1 MQTLIRQPRGCCL
14 VVVAAVAG
22 LMLLGAA
29 VAFARDLGQ
38 WETSNPEIITW
49 YQNLMMPDAPSVS
62 CCGEADAY
70 WADTFEVQDGKYVA
84 IITDDRPD
92 APRHRPHRDV
102 GQRVVIPNYKVKFNE
117 GNPTGHGVLF
127 IGANGGIYC
136 YVPPGGV

>member
-1 MQTLIRQPRGCCL
+1 MYHPKSLVIALLIL
-14 VVVAAVAG
+14 VAAPAP
-22 LMLLGAA
+22 
-29 VAFARDLGQ
+29 ARDLGQ
-38 WETSNPEIITW
+38 WEATDRDVVTW
-49 YQNLMMPDAPSVS
+49 YKNLMMPDAPAVS

-70 WADTFEVQDGKYVA
+70 WADSFEVDKEGRYIA

-92 APRHRPHRDV
+92 APRHRAHRDV
-102 GQRVVIPNYKVKFNE
+102 GQRVVIPNFKIKWNE

>member
-1 MQTLIRQPRGCCL
+1 MYHPKAALAALI
-14 VVVAAVAG
+14 
-22 LMLLGAA
+22 LGIVSAMPST
-29 VAFARDLGQ
+29 ARDLGQ
-38 WETSNPEIITW
+38 WEASDQEIVTW
-49 YQNLMMPDAPSVS
+49 YRNLMMPDAPAVS

-70 WADTFEVQDGKYVA
+70 WADSFEVDKKTGQYVA

-102 GQRVVIPNYKVKFNE
+102 GQRVVIPNHKIKFNE

-136 YVPPGGV
+136 YIPPGGV